1 MFTILCG
8 VWTHIF
14 LSCGAVGAKT
24 IAPKTISIRICQV
37 YRSIL
42 SILAIA
48 AVSFSFA
55 GPGLADGATK
65 FVGNITTNGQVL
77 SDFGTYWNQITAE
90 KECTWASI
98 EGTRGS
104 YKWSGCDAAY
114 NWAKKNGGFFKFHA
128 LVWGSQYP
136 NWLNGLSAADTKTA
150 ITNWFDA
157 VAKHYPDLKMI
168 DVVNEAIKSGGKYH
182 SNYGPQGKNNIIA
195 ALGGDNGNYEFVTTA
210 FKMARERWPK
220 AILIYN
226 DYNTIQWHKN
236 EGIDL
241 INKVKKA
248 GAEVDAY
255 GLQGKDLQTAGGGSD
270 GSTGS
275 CLDINT
281 LKSTIDEIWNKT
293 QTPIFISQYKIDA
306 DNDNLQK
313 HCYEKQISYFME
325 NEHVAGITIWGYIY
339 GSTTTNGNSDNAG
352 LIKDSKDRPAMTWLK
367 EYLSENKGANTTG
380 LETGF
385 VEPQTPFKGEAFA
398 IPGKIEAEDFDIP
411 GKGVNEDGT
420 SNASY
425 GDDSENHGDSD
436 YRVDTGADLYQKAT
450 GIALG
455 FNETGDWYEYTVN
468 VANEGK
474 YTAIASVATEGTAAF
489 TLSIDGDVVGEF
501 TVTGDSYD
509 DFFDLEQEV
518 ILPAG
523 QHVLRLDVTQE
534 YFEIDYI
541 DFKAEENSSS
551 SAEVNSNTSSS
562 SDESSSAVTNSSSS
576 AAGDESSS
584 SSIVDKSSA
593 STDGKSSTSVK
604 DTPVSSSSSS
614 SADPTLVWNNRL
626 RIDGADLTTYDVY
639 DLKGQKLVR
648 FAAHNMEEV
657 TQMWNKWSKKASNI
671 QGIVLIRNRRSG
683 ETVQIRSVR

>member
-1 MFTILCG
+1 M
-8 VWTHIF
+8 
-14 LSCGAVGAKT
+14 
-24 IAPKTISIRICQV
+24 

-65 FVGNITTNGQVL
+65 FVGNITTNGQVR

-98 EGTRGS
+98 ESSRGR
-104 YKWSGCDAAY
+104 YNWSGCDAAF
-114 NWAKKNGGFFKFHA
+114 NWAKNNGGHFKFHA

-136 NWLNGLSAADTKTA
+136 NWLNGLSAAETKKA
-150 ITNWFDA
+150 ITAWMDA
-157 VAKHYPDLKMI
+157 VKQHYPELEMI

-182 SNYGPQGKNNIIA
+182 SNYGPQGNNNIIA
-195 ALGGDNGNYEFVTTA
+195 ALGGDNGNYEFVVTA
-210 FKMARERWPK
+210 FNMARERWPK

-226 DYNTIQWHKN
+226 DYNTIQSHKN

-241 INKVKKA
+241 IQKLKKN
-248 GAEVDAY
+248 GAPVDAY
-255 GLQGKDLQTAGGGSD
+255 GLQGRDLMTSD
-270 GSTGS
+270 NCIS
-275 CLDINT
+275 INT
-281 LKSTIDEIWNKT
+281 IKSAIDEIWNKT
-293 QTPIFISQYKIDA
+293 QTPIFISQYKIDT
-306 DNDNLQK
+306 DNDNIQEQ
-313 HCYEKQISYFME
+313 CYEEQISYFME
-325 NEHVAGITIWGYIY
+325 NGHVAGITIWGYIY
-339 GSTTTNGNSDNAG
+339 GSTTTNGDSDNAG

-367 EYLSENKGANTTG
+367 RYLSENKGANTTA

-385 VEPQTPFKGEAFA
+385 VAVESEPQTPFKGEALA
-398 IPGKIEAEDFDIP
+398 IPGKIEVEDFDIP

-450 GIALG
+450 GIVLG

-474 YTAIASVATEGTAAF
+474 YTVIASVATEGTAAF

-518 ILPAG
+518 TLPAG
-523 QHVLRLDVTQE
+523 KHVLRLDVTQE

-541 DFKAEENSSS
+541 DFKAEESSSS
-551 SAEVNSNTSSS
+551 SAEVNSNTSS
-562 SDESSSAVTNSSSS
+562 AC
-576 AAGDESSS
+576 DESSS
-584 SSIVDKSSA
+584 SSTTGNSSA
-593 STDGKSSTSVK
+593 SADNSSSSVK
-604 DTPVSSSSSS
+604 DKSASSSSSS